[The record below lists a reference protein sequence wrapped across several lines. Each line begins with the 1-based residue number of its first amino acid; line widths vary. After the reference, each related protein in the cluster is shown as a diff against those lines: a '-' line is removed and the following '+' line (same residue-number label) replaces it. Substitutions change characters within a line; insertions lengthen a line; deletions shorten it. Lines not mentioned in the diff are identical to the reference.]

1 MAAIKSK
8 PGGRKIVST
17 QDFVTQ
23 LTRVNWLWPLHEA
36 NKWIEH
42 YVTSFKDISQQEGK
56 LRTFMMYNPYGGI

>member
-8 PGGRKIVST
+8 PDGRTIVST

-36 NKWIEH
+36 NKLIEH
-42 YVTSFKDISQQEGK
+42 YVTSFKDIS
-56 LRTFMMYNPYGGI
+56 